1 MLQKVPLPAGKIRDA
16 VVGRRDAAARWVAWA
31 TAHRGEGPL
40 LWMHAAS
47 VGEALAAAPI
57 VQRLRIWK
65 PNLTVIHT
73 HTSPSVRDW
82 PDTFGADA
90 RDYAP
95 EDIPRDVRSVFDA
108 LRPNLLVCPRADL
121 WPRMLDEAARRGTP
135 VAVVGGGLTQESRRL
150 RWPGRR
156 ILLRLAPAL
165 RYVGALSDREAAL
178 WISVGVSRDAVEA
191 TGDPRYDT
199 VLERIPAI
207 AAIEPLLRWRVGR
220 SVLVAGSTHPEDHA
234 MLLEATA
241 LMKRRNVAPGL
252 VVVPH
257 EPSEAL
263 CGQLARRADAAGLR
277 AEMWIRGAIE
287 TDADVIVVGRRGI
300 LADLY
305 LAGSLAYVGGGF
317 RPGKL
322 HAVAEPLAF
331 GIPVVVGP
339 CARSARECAQFLR
352 AGAMIEL
359 TRTDPAAGLARAWE
373 ALETGAT
380 ALAGRRV
387 LSGGGAP
394 GSARALLRLLDET

>member
-1 MLQKVPLPAGKIRDA
+1 M
-16 VVGRRDAAARWVAWA
+16 
-31 TAHRGEGPL
+31 
-40 LWMHAAS
+40 
-47 VGEALAAAPI
+47 
-57 VQRLRIWK
+57 
-65 PNLTVIHT
+65 
-73 HTSPSVRDW
+73 
-82 PDTFGADA
+82 
-90 RDYAP
+90 
-95 EDIPRDVRSVFDA
+95 
-108 LRPNLLVCPRADL
+108 
-121 WPRMLDEAARRGTP
+121 
-135 VAVVGGGLTQESRRL
+135 
-150 RWPGRR
+150 
-156 ILLRLAPAL
+156 
-165 RYVGALSDREAAL
+165 
-178 WISVGVSRDAVEA
+178 
-191 TGDPRYDT
+191 
-199 VLERIPAI
+199 
-207 AAIEPLLRWRVGR
+207 
-220 SVLVAGSTHPEDHA
+220 
-234 MLLEATA
+234 
-241 LMKRRNVAPGL
+241 
-252 VVVPH
+252 VPH

-263 CGQLARRADAAGLR
+263 CGQLARRADAAAGLR
-277 AEMWIRGAIE
+277 AEMWVRGAIE

-373 ALETGAT
+373 SLETGAT